1 VSDDDADNA
10 IWVKSPDRLHR
21 RGATSL
27 ETPLET
33 LDGYL
38 TPAAAFFVCNVT
50 ESQRVKASTF
60 RLELQGDALAE
71 PCTLTLD
78 QIAALP
84 RHTVRAYLECAG
96 NQRALF
102 GKIQGQHAQQRE
114 GGEDVPWVLGGI
126 GMAEWSGPRLRD
138 VLALGG
144 LRDTA
149 RWIAPLGLDHD
160 NPECPIEIPMP
171 VEKALHEDTILALTM
186 NGHPLPADHG
196 FPVRAI
202 VPGWIGTYSVKW
214 VGKITV
220 SSREIRNYRTDEYY
234 VIDGVTVTRQNI
246 KSSLA
251 LPFPAMLGPGI
262 KRIHGYARSPD
273 QPIRSVEWSDNG
285 GETWHEADIISPNE
299 RYGWVRFAFAW
310 KASPGEHRLM
320 TRATDESGETQPAIS
335 PFNPGTLLFN
345 AIIPHPVTV
354 A

>member
-1 VSDDDADNA
+1 VSETSAGPWA
-10 IWVKSPDRLHR
+10 KSPDRLHR

-27 ETPLET
+27 ETPLES

-38 TPAAAFFVCNVT
+38 TPADRFFVCNVT
-50 ESQRVKASTF
+50 ESQRVDPGTY
-60 RLELQGDALAE
+60 RLELAGDAFAT
-71 PCTLTLD
+71 PVVLTLD
-78 QIAALP
+78 DLAALP
-84 RHTVRAYLECAG
+84 RHTLRAYLECAG

-102 GKIQGQHAQQRE
+102 GTLQGQHVQRAE
-114 GGEDVPWVLGGI
+114 GGEDVPWVLGGV

-144 LRDTA
+144 LRDIA
-149 RWIAPLGLDHD
+149 RWIAPLGLDVD

-186 NGHPLPADHG
+186 NGAPLPPDHG

-214 VGKITV
+214 VGRITA

-234 VIDGVTVTRQNI
+234 VIDGATVTRQNV

-251 LPFPAMLGPGI
+251 LPFPATMGPGF

-273 QPIRSVEWSDNG
+273 RPIRMVEWSADG
-285 GETWHEADIISPNE
+285 RTWHEADIVSPNE
-299 RYGWVRFAFAW
+299 PYGWVRFVFAW
-310 KASPGEHRLM
+310 QAEPGDHRLM
-320 TRATDESGETQPAIS
+320 TRATDEGGETQPVTCA
-335 PFNPGTLLFN
+335 FNPGTLLFN